1 MLKEESIIDCMAHYI
16 ALYDANK
23 SNDREKVLK
32 NTYALNELLH
42 KKDIDEVTRSQFVGT
57 VLLHIKSLHNK
68 LGNPPINTDFSRK
81 NCKYK

>member
-42 KKDIDEVTRSQFVGT
+42 KKDIDEIIS
-57 VLLHIKSLHNK
+57 K
-68 LGNPPINTDFSRK
+68 LIRK
-81 NCKYK
+81 IPCILEKN